1 MRVRPA
7 AVVVLIAVS
16 ACAAGPALAAV
27 AGQGSVPHGSSVT
40 TTSPQTIPQTT
51 TTSTQT
57 SATTTS
63 TQTTTTPAKIEDVCL
78 ASGRRAFARSLGAS
92 SASVSIQV
100 SQGSNGM
107 PQCSY
112 GVSRPR
118 KGGPRTRAVVT
129 VNVDSGPQADWRLMR
144 KVVEAGQLFGPPAP
158 GWHAPIGLLGLGPYA
173 SWFINLHAL
182 MAVNHTRTELLTAT
196 VSWKRAERAEM
207 IALARSVIVAYIHAP
222 ANAHPITVSGY

>member
-7 AVVVLIAVS
+7 AVAVLTAAS

-27 AGQGSVPHGSSVT
+27 AGQGSLPHGSSVT
-40 TTSPQTIPQTT
+40 ITSPQTIPQTT
-51 TTSTQT
+51 TTSTLT
-57 SATTTS
+57 STTTS
-63 TQTTTTPAKIEDVCL
+63 TPTTTTPAKTKDVCL
-78 ASGRRAFARSLGAS
+78 ASGRRAFAKSLGTS
-92 SASVSIQV
+92 SASVSIRA

-112 GVSRPR
+112 GVSSPR
-118 KGGPRTRAVVT
+118 KGGPRTRVVVT
-129 VNVDSGPQADWRLMR
+129 VNVDSAPQAAWRLMR
-144 KVVEAGQLFGPPAP
+144 TVVEASQLFGPPVP

-173 SWFINLHAL
+173 SWFIDLHAL

-207 IALARSVIVAYIHAP
+207 IGSR
-222 ANAHPITVSGY
+222 GR